1 MQIYAIIIL
10 YNAFDGGILHRKK
23 KKALNITTHQPILGV
38 RYPDGVTCGGTQHLV
53 NYRLVDMGW
62 ANVCTARS
70 RGSQHDAML
79 SGVTLRDGN
88 DRRVFMQN
96 FKSWYLMS
104 GSEQTR
110 ICSTSLQMVPHL
122 LRTYSRT
129 SWAAV
134 GVPTTQRPCTWI
146 TSRSCAS
153 MGRRVSRVPDSSA
166 SIQSRISWCA
176 RSFGMPGIRGM

>member
-79 SGVTLRDGN
+79 SGETLRDGN

-104 GSEQTR
+104 RSGRRASVRRHCRWCRICFVRTPERLGLPLGCPQRKGPVPGLHQGRARAWGGGSQGCQTR
-110 ICSTSLQMVPHL
+110 
-122 LRTYSRT
+122 
-129 SWAAV
+129 
-134 GVPTTQRPCTWI
+134 QR
-146 TSRSCAS
+146 RYNH
-153 MGRRVSRVPDSSA
+153 G
-166 SIQSRISWCA
+166 
-176 RSFGMPGIRGM
+176 